1 MNVEQCEYYYTTD
14 TLYCNEH
21 NADVY
26 CVLEINGAFIPLCR
40 RCIDELFEMLSTFAK
55 KEATK

>member
-1 MNVEQCEYYYTTD
+1 MTIEQCEYYYTTD

-21 NADVY
+21 NQDVC
-26 CVLEINGAFIPLCR
+26 CVLEINGTFIPLCQ
-40 RCIDELFEMLSTFAK
+40 RCVNELFEALSAFAK